1 MAGVNIFLLTAV
13 DHDGVFTNVISV
25 HGVASVAGGVIVA
38 VAALFVGA
46 GVLLDW
52 VFFIGF
58 QTTFFIVFK
67 SEFV

>member
-1 MAGVNIFLLTAV
+1 MADVIIFLLTAV
-13 DHDGVFTNVISV
+13 YHDGVFTNVISV
-25 HGVASVAGGVIVA
+25 HGVASVAGGVVVA
-38 VAALFVGA
+38 VAALFFRA